1 MKTSTVVSVAHAGG
15 QGKTTVAQMLYL
27 AAKKAGLGYKMVS
40 ADFVDQSGRSKLG
53 KLYPEKVEEFGVGAQ
68 LTAARTLNNANA
80 AVRYW
85 DRIGHVFLEGGHVID
100 VGANVI
106 PSLIDWALDRHLATL
121 LEKHSAPKIEFFCVC
136 KAERHAVDDM
146 AKLISQLS
154 QQRPFRT
161 NRFFIVKNEVG
172 GSFASLE
179 IEKKL
184 SQAFPNENIVYL
196 EMPKCQS
203 EIWQAMEAK
212 GVSIEETLGMDEDQA
227 VATLDVDIWTASAGL
242 AELRGWF
249 DNLVTVIRTSDV
261 FPRGDSNLVNLKVRR
276 SGQPAE

>member
-1 MKTSTVVSVAHAGG
+1 MKISTLVSVAHAGG

-27 AAKKAGLGYKMVS
+27 AAKKAGFAYKMVS
-40 ADFVDQSGRSKLG
+40 ADFVDQTGRSKLG
-53 KLYPEKVEEFGVGAQ
+53 KLYPDKVEEFGVGAQ
-68 LTAARTLNNANA
+68 LNAARTQNNANA

-106 PSLIDWALDRHLATL
+106 PSLIDWALDRHLSAL
-121 LEKHSAPKIEFFCVC
+121 LEKQGAPKIEFFCVC

-146 AKLISQLS
+146 AKLIARLS
-154 QQRPFRT
+154 SQRPFRN

-172 GSFASLE
+172 GSFDSLE

-184 SQAFPNENIVYL
+184 TQAFPNENIVYL
-196 EMPKCQS
+196 DMPKCQS

-212 GVSIEETLGMDEDQA
+212 GTSIEQVLDMDEDQA
-227 VATLDVDIWTASAGL
+227 VAALDVDIWTASAGL
-242 AELRGWF
+242 AEMRAWF
-249 DNLVTVIRTSDV
+249 DNTLQVIRGSDV
-261 FPRGDSNLVNLKVRR
+261 LPRVDSNLVNIKARR
-276 SGQPAE
+276 AGAAE